1 MTTANVVFS
10 GPADKVRPITRDAP
24 IKTGETILPGHLV
37 ALDSNG
43 EWVGVT
49 TQGGAIGFCIADM
62 NVIEQ
67 KSATEALTAGDNA
80 KAFVPE
86 VGCTY
91 NLVLATS
98 QTIVKGDAITSSAT
112 AGLVEKA
119 TTTGATVDE
128 VLFIAEEAVT
138 TTGATARIRVRHVAS
153 GVAATA

>member
-10 GPADKVRPITRDAP
+10 GPASKVDPITRDAK
-24 IKTGETILPGHLV
+24 IATGETILPGHLV
-37 ALDSNG
+37 VLNGSG

-49 TQGGAIGFCIADM
+49 TQGGAAGACIADM

-91 NLVLATS
+91 NLVLAAS
-98 QTIVKGDAITSSAT
+98 QTIAKGAALTSSAT
-112 AGLVEKA
+112 AGQVEAA
-119 TTTGATVDE
+119 TTTGATPDQVMF
-128 VLFIAEEAVT
+128 VAEEAVT
-138 TTGATARIRVRHVAS
+138 TTASTARIRARAVAT
-153 GVAATA
+153 GVSATA

>member
-10 GPADKVRPITRDAP
+10 GPANKVEPITRDAK
-24 IKTGETILPGHLV
+24 IATGQTILPGHLV
-37 ALDSNG
+37 VLSSG
-43 EWVGVT
+43 EWVVNT
-49 TQGGAIGFCIADM
+49 TQGGAVGFCIADM

-67 KSATEALTAGDNA
+67 KSVTEALTAEDNA

-91 NLVLATS
+91 NLVLADG
-98 QTIVKGDAITSSAT
+98 QTIAVGDALTSSAT
-112 AGLVEKA
+112 GGQVEAA

-128 VLFIAEEAVT
+128 VLVIAEEAIT
-138 TTGATARIRVRHVAS
+138 TSGATARIRARHVAS

>member
-10 GPADKVRPITRDAP
+10 GPASHVNPITRDAP
-24 IKTGETILPGHLV
+24 IASGQTILPGHLV
-37 ALDSNG
+37 VLSSG
-43 EWVGVT
+43 EWVVNT
-49 TQGGAIGFCIADM
+49 TQGGAAGFCIADM

-91 NLVLATS
+91 NLVLADG
-98 QTIVKGDAITSSAT
+98 QTIAKGAALTSSAT
-112 AGLVEKA
+112 GGQVEAA
-119 TTTGATVDE
+119 TLTGATVDE

-138 TTGATARIRVRHVAS
+138 TSGATARIRARHVAS
-153 GVAATA
+153 GVSATA